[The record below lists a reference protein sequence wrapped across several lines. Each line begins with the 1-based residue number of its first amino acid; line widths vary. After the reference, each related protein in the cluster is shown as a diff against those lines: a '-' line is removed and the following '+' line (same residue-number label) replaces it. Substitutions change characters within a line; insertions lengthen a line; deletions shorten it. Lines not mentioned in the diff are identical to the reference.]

1 MEFVTAMHQLK
12 NLSINEHSVKLLEN
26 KEMADVV
33 FEVDGV
39 LFTAHRSVLSAQSPV
54 FKAEFFGGRTESKV
68 ERIQIKDIKPAIF
81 KAMLDFIYSNSVL
94 DIISDEDIPMVTQ
107 VQHLYKAA
115 VRYALDGLKM
125 ICEDRLIRDVSIN
138 SVISSLA
145 LADEHSCCGLKHAC
159 LDYASEPGNL
169 SQLAVKVEYIELMLS
184 NPYLLK
190 ELSDIARDKV
200 YNAIPSQS
208 MRNDGNC
215 LWSF

>member
-1 MEFVTAMHQLK
+1 MDFATAMHQLK
-12 NLSINEHSVKLLEN
+12 NLSINEHSVELLEN
-26 KEMADVV
+26 KGMADVV

-39 LFTAHRSVLSAQSPV
+39 LFTAHRSVLSARSPV

-81 KAMLDFIYSNSVL
+81 KAMLDFIYSDSVP
-94 DIISDEDIPMVTQ
+94 DIISNEDIPMVTQ

-115 VRYALDGLKM
+115 ARYALDGLKI

-145 LADEHSCCGLKHAC
+145 LADEHNCCGLKHAC
-159 LDYASEPGNL
+159 LDYACKPENL
-169 SQLAVKVEYIELMLS
+169 SQLAVKAEYIEFMVA

-190 ELSDIARDKV
+190 ELSDNATDKG
-200 YNAIPSQS
+200 YNEIPSRS
-208 MRNDGNC
+208 MRNDGYY